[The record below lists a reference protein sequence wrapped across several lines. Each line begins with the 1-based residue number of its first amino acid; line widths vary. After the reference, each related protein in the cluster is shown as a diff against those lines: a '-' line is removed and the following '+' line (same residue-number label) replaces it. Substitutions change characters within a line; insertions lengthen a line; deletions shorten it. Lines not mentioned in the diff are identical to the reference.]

1 MKKIMFSVFLSVL
14 IIMLFSLTIVG
25 QTTTIRF
32 QDWRL
37 AEEPAGPCLE
47 EIVRDFEDEYPN
59 INVDLDAVSVN
70 DKIDK
75 FVTQTRGGNP
85 PDVVRILTTDVPG
98 FVDMGLLNPLD
109 NLVKASGGQEL
120 TNKYNQ
126 FLINAMTI
134 NNKLYGLPHEG
145 DALVIYYNTEIF
157 EEAGLNPNNP
167 PETWYEFTEASKKIT
182 SSAKDRWA
190 FGMLAHPSIAG
201 IWMQSWYLSN
211 GSNFFNENYTDTLI
225 DSEKGIEALKYYTEL
240 YTEHEVIPPGP
251 TDVDYS
257 AALNLFAEEKV
268 AMIVGPYAT
277 YGGILNA
284 NPDLEG
290 KVKMMLFPG
299 SIKASSGR
307 GTVFSIPNGS
317 DNIDAAWKLIQFIN
331 RPENQMKFYKEA
343 SMLPTRTE
351 VFEREEI
358 KNNPKLDVMKKAINN
373 AISYPI
379 YKNWNEAKRQIV
391 DALHAS
397 LLEVKTPEQASKDA
411 AAKIRKIMED

>member
-1 MKKIMFSVFLSVL
+1 MKKLVLFMMLSML
-14 IIMLFSLTIVG
+14 IVMMMTTIVFG

-47 EIVRDFEDEYPN
+47 EIVKNFEDEYPN
-59 INVDLDAVSVN
+59 IKVELDAVSVN

-109 NLVKASGGQEL
+109 EFVEANGGKEL
-120 TNKYNQ
+120 TNQYNQ

-134 NNKLYGLPHEG
+134 NDKLYGLPHEG

-157 EEAGLNPNNP
+157 EDAGLDPDNP
-167 PETWYEFTEASKKIT
+167 PETWEEFIDASKAIT
-182 SSAKDRWA
+182 NSAENRWA
-190 FGMLAHPSIAG
+190 FGMLAHPSIAN
-201 IWMQSWYLSN
+201 IWMQSWYLAN
-211 GSNFFNENYTDTLI
+211 DSNFFNEDYTDTLI
-225 DSEKGIEALKYYTEL
+225 DSKKGIEALKFYTEL
-240 YTEHEVIPPGP
+240 YTKHGVIPPGP

-257 AALNLFAEEKV
+257 AALNLFAEERV

-277 YGGILNA
+277 YGGIFNA
-284 NPDLEG
+284 NPSLEG

-299 SIKASSGR
+299 EVKASSGR
-307 GTVFSIPNGS
+307 GTVFSIPYGS
-317 DNIDAAWKLIQFIN
+317 KNTEAAWKLIQYIN
-331 RPENQMKFYKEA
+331 KSENQMKFYKEA
-343 SMLPTRTE
+343 SMLPTKIE

-358 KNNPKLDVMKKAINN
+358 KNNPELDVMKEAINN
-373 AISYPI
+373 AVSYPI
-379 YKNWNEAKRQIV
+379 YKNWNEANRHIV

-397 LLEVKTPEQASKDA
+397 LLEIKTPEEASVDA
-411 AAKIRKIMED
+411 ANEIRKIMEE